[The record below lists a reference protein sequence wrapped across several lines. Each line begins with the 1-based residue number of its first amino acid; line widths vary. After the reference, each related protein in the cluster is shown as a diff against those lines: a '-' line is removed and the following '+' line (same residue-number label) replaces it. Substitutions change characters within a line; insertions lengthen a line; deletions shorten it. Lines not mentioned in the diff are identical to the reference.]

1 MCNQAVNNY
10 ALECVPECHKT
21 QEMYDQVANAKLSTK
36 LFLNAL
42 RLKKYL
48 MKLLIKCFL
57 HLILFPIDIRPKKF
71 VTEFFPRSFHANILL

>member
-21 QEMYDQVANAKLSTK
+21 QEMYDKVANAKLSTK

-48 MKLLIKCFL
+48 MKLF
-57 HLILFPIDIRPKKF
+57 FAFDF
-71 VTEFFPRSFHANILL
+71 VPDWYQTQEICDRVFSEIISC